1 MSIIDKEKASTSFNV
16 INSTKSLEDAER
28 RYVELYENEKQRM
41 RKKEQESKEI
51 INKINKKL
59 KVGNSLILLTQSV
72 WPRVYER
79 LTYQMLSLAV

>member
-59 KVGNSLILLTQSV
+59 KVGNSLF
-72 WPRVYER
+72 
-79 LTYQMLSLAV
+79 LSTLNMAH

>member
-28 RYVELYENEKQRM
+28 RYVELYENEKLRM

-59 KVGNSLILLTQSV
+59 KI
-72 WPRVYER
+72 
-79 LTYQMLSLAV
+79 